1 MEPDKI
7 SSYFKSEIRILTT
20 VTISGL
26 IYNIGL
32 LAGPYFQ
39 GKLID
44 AVAQQKEM
52 HQVLITALLFIAAIT
67 IVQTGRAI
75 KRFAVRR
82 FANDIN
88 AKMQN
93 IIYTHIVNE
102 TEDHL
107 INENVGSLMTK
118 AVSDV
123 DVCVEGMRKF
133 TTELFDT
140 VVFLISYF
148 ITLLIYDWKLTALSC
163 AFIPLALFIAGR
175 LRKIITGYTATWRKS
190 MSDITNSSYDL
201 INNAV
206 LYRIYG
212 REKDNYENY
221 RKQNAVYEK
230 KAVLANIWENS
241 MMPLYKCISL
251 VGVIAII
258 AAGSD
263 KVVNGIW
270 TIGKFT
276 AYVTMFIALAEKA
289 SHAGKLFN
297 AVQKAQVS
305 WKRIKPFL
313 TAGKINTI
321 KTDTGFTETNK
332 DNAPATN
339 FPTVFADHISF
350 TWNNDISCFTGVS
363 FELQRGQIL
372 GITGPVACGKSTLAQ
387 LFLGGRYYTGS
398 LKIQGTELSSLS
410 DNERISMISYMGHE
424 SSLISATIYDN
435 ITLGDDGDITPVL
448 SAVCFDIDLLSM
460 ENGIQTLVGNGGI
473 RLSGGQQERIALA
486 RTLWHKKPLMILDD
500 PFASIDQATEQ
511 QIMKNIRT
519 YCADSAVMLLSHRLS
534 LFSTLNNILLLDG
547 NGSYMYG
554 LHDDLLE
561 SSPLYRKL
569 YNLQKTSEVEK

>member
-1 MEPDKI
+1 MESDKI
-7 SSYFKSEIRILTT
+7 SSYFKEEIRILTA

-44 AVAQQKEM
+44 AVAQRKEM
-52 HQVLITALLFIAAIT
+52 RQVFITAVLFITAIT
-67 IVQTGRAI
+67 IVQTSRAI

-107 INENVGSLMTK
+107 LNENVGSLMTK

-140 VVFLISYF
+140 GIFLISYF

-175 LRKIITGYTATWRKS
+175 LRKIITGYTASWRKS
-190 MSDITNSSYDL
+190 MSDITNSSFNL
-201 INNAV
+201 INNAL

-212 REKDNYENY
+212 REKDNYEKY
-221 RKQNAVYEK
+221 QKQNAVYEK

-258 AAGSD
+258 AAGSE
-263 KVVNGIW
+263 KVANGIW

-313 TAGKINTI
+313 AAGKINTV
-321 KTDTGFTETNK
+321 KTDIGFNGTNK
-332 DNAPATN
+332 NSAPVTN
-339 FPTVFADHISF
+339 FPAVHSHGIMIYSVLPTFLLNYTVDRYLVSRDLLHAENQHLHNYFSVDGIILDHSNYRGLNYLHFLTMNGSVWYLIWGMNQVLYQQQYMITLHSVTTAILLRF
-350 TWNNDISCFTGVS
+350 FLLSASIQTFYLWKMVYIRSSVTVVS
-363 FELQRGQIL
+363 AC
-372 GITGPVACGKSTLAQ
+372 PVAS
-387 LFLGGRYYTGS
+387 R
-398 LKIQGTELSSLS
+398 
-410 DNERISMISYMGHE
+410 N
-424 SSLISATIYDN
+424 
-435 ITLGDDGDITPVL
+435 
-448 SAVCFDIDLLSM
+448 
-460 ENGIQTLVGNGGI
+460 
-473 RLSGGQQERIALA
+473 
-486 RTLWHKKPLMILDD
+486 
-500 PFASIDQATEQ
+500 
-511 QIMKNIRT
+511 
-519 YCADSAVMLLSHRLS
+519 
-534 LFSTLNNILLLDG
+534 
-547 NGSYMYG
+547 G
-554 LHDDLLE
+554 LHLHGRSGTKGPLLYLTTHL
-561 SSPLYRKL
+561 P
-569 YNLQKTSEVEK
+569 Q